1 MGFVQS
7 CRTMEIPD
15 LGSPD
20 EGGATCFK
28 NFLTEI
34 GFEVVDWIHLSQNR
48 GKWEAFMNI
57 LMTYCVS
64 Y

>member
-1 MGFVQS
+1 
-7 CRTMEIPD
+7 MEIPD